1 MPIVSN
7 PVLIIIYN
15 KDSKWYLLPEQMENH
30 GNQEGKMAVARE
42 KREACGIHR
51 SSSGGEQTEHN
62 QTSGPVSSLIQKFH
76 CFNVPLFQ
84 CFPAPS
90 SFRVPCSRFLLRRVK
105 IRIFTLIELLRR
117 KRCKSGISF
126 RQQDWAGRCQS
137 PDPVSSFF
145 LPLLN
150 CSNVQ
155 LFKCFLTSSFPVPCS
170 SVLTFRVK
178 TKIFTLIELFIVI
191 AIIAILAAMLLPA
204 LGKARE
210 KARSI
215 QCMGQVR
222 QWTSGF
228 ILYANES
235 NDYFPNNLTLGSDW
249 ENYNMWYKSVGE
261 RINVDIL
268 KVTGAKTMLICP
280 SDKKGFLYNSGISYG
295 YNAFYNAAKYAGY
308 NGAGQSAGY
317 GAGSRITKV
326 KFPSLTLCYGERG
339 YMDLPRDSGVICYE
353 GTSGNLPSIRHSG
366 NANAGFPDGHAAS
379 LRYKELRYKTSTTSV
394 PINKYFGYSYQ
405 PAKWLTGQ

>member
-1 MPIVSN
+1 MKNNPHVNGESARQRTSMNLNSELCHDENGFQGFAERVPRHDFVSN
-7 PVLIIIYN
+7 A
-15 KDSKWYLLPEQMENH
+15 Q
-30 GNQEGKMAVARE
+30 
-42 KREACGIHR
+42 IHR
-51 SSSGGEQTEHN
+51 NSRRGTVSQSGRN
-62 QTSGPVSSLIQKFH
+62 QSLPCLTSPFFIQ
-76 CFNVPLFQ
+76 
-84 CFPAPS
+84 
-90 SFRVPCSRFLLRRVK
+90 
-105 IRIFTLIELLRR
+105 
-117 KRCKSGISF
+117 
-126 RQQDWAGRCQS
+126 
-137 PDPVSSFF
+137 
-145 LPLLN
+145 LLN
-150 CSNVQ
+150 CSNIR
-155 LFKCFLTSSFPVPCS
+155 LFHCFSVPCS

-178 TKIFTLIELFIVI
+178 TKIFTLIELLIVI
-191 AIIAILAAMLLPA
+191 AMIAILAAMLLPA

-235 NDYFPNNLTLGSDW
+235 NDYFPNNLTLGSNW

>member
-1 MPIVSN
+1 M
-7 PVLIIIYN
+7 
-15 KDSKWYLLPEQMENH
+15 
-30 GNQEGKMAVARE
+30 
-42 KREACGIHR
+42 
-51 SSSGGEQTEHN
+51 
-62 QTSGPVSSLIQKFH
+62 
-76 CFNVPLFQ
+76 
-84 CFPAPS
+84 
-90 SFRVPCSRFLLRRVK
+90 
-105 IRIFTLIELLRR
+105 
-117 KRCKSGISF
+117 
-126 RQQDWAGRCQS
+126 
-137 PDPVSSFF
+137 
-145 LPLLN
+145 
-150 CSNVQ
+150 
-155 LFKCFLTSSFPVPCS
+155 
-170 SVLTFRVK
+170 K
-178 TKIFTLIELFIVI
+178 TKIFTLIELLIVI
-191 AIIAILAAMLLPA
+191 AMIAILAAMLLPA

-235 NDYFPNNLTLGSDW
+235 NDYFPNNLTLGSNW

>member
-1 MPIVSN
+1 MRCKTPFRGFTGKWKRFLSMQSLHLMKICKRFASSPLRAADCESAKVYNMTVNSPGELLKNMTQRISLNLHSESCHEEHGFQGLAERVPRHDFVSN
-7 PVLIIIYN
+7 A
-15 KDSKWYLLPEQMENH
+15 Q
-30 GNQEGKMAVARE
+30 
-42 KREACGIHR
+42 IHR
-51 SSSGGEQTEHN
+51 NLRRGTVSQSGRN
-62 QTSGPVSSLIQKFH
+62 QSLPNLASPFFLRLFN
-76 CFNVPLFQ
+76 CFNVRLFD
-84 CFPAPS
+84 CFPVPS
-90 SFRVPCSRFLLRRVK
+90 YFS
-105 IRIFTLIELLRR
+105 
-117 KRCKSGISF
+117 
-126 RQQDWAGRCQS
+126 
-137 PDPVSSFF
+137 
-145 LPLLN
+145 
-150 CSNVQ
+150 
-155 LFKCFLTSSFPVPCS
+155 VPCS

-178 TKIFTLIELFIVI
+178 TRIFTLIELLIVI

>member
-1 MPIVSN
+1 MNKNKGNTAAAEAFSGFHADDRDWRQIVCTLFRRPFRAADHAS
-7 PVLIIIYN
+7 PLSI
-15 KDSKWYLLPEQMENH
+15 KDNEHLRNVTQTTSLNLDSELCH
-30 GNQEGKMAVARE
+30 DGNG
-42 KREACGIHR
+42 
-51 SSSGGEQTEHN
+51 
-62 QTSGPVSSLIQKFH
+62 
-76 CFNVPLFQ
+76 FQ
-84 CFPAPS
+84 CLAEQ
-90 SFRVPCSRFLLRRVK
+90 VPRHDFVPDAEICHNSRRGMISQRR
-105 IRIFTLIELLRR
+105 RN
-117 KRCKSGISF
+117 
-126 RQQDWAGRCQS
+126 QS
-137 PDPVSSFF
+137 LPCLTSPFF
-145 LPLLN
+145 FPLLN

-178 TKIFTLIELFIVI
+178 TKIFTLIELLIVI
-191 AIIAILAAMLLPA
+191 AMIAILAAMLLPA

-235 NDYFPNNLTLGSDW
+235 NDYFPNNLTLGSNW

>member
-1 MPIVSN
+1 MNKNKGNTAAAEAFSGFHADDRDWRQIVCTLFRRPFRAADHAS
-7 PVLIIIYN
+7 PLSI
-15 KDSKWYLLPEQMENH
+15 KDNEHLRNVTQTTSLNLDSELCH
-30 GNQEGKMAVARE
+30 DGND
-42 KREACGIHR
+42 
-51 SSSGGEQTEHN
+51 
-62 QTSGPVSSLIQKFH
+62 
-76 CFNVPLFQ
+76 FQ
-84 CFPAPS
+84 CLAEQ
-90 SFRVPCSRFLLRRVK
+90 VPRHDFVPNAEICHNSRRGMISQRR
-105 IRIFTLIELLRR
+105 RN
-117 KRCKSGISF
+117 
-126 RQQDWAGRCQS
+126 QS
-137 PDPVSSFF
+137 LPCLTSPFF
-145 LPLLN
+145 FPLLN

-178 TKIFTLIELFIVI
+178 TKIFTLIELLIVI
-191 AIIAILAAMLLPA
+191 AMIAILAAMLLPA

-235 NDYFPNNLTLGSDW
+235 NDYFPNNLTLGSNW

>member
-1 MPIVSN
+1 MNKNKGNTAAAEAFSGFHADDRDWRQIVCTLFRRPFRAADHAS
-7 PVLIIIYN
+7 PLSI
-15 KDSKWYLLPEQMENH
+15 KDNEHLRNVTQTTSLNLDSELCH
-30 GNQEGKMAVARE
+30 DGNG
-42 KREACGIHR
+42 
-51 SSSGGEQTEHN
+51 
-62 QTSGPVSSLIQKFH
+62 
-76 CFNVPLFQ
+76 FQ
-84 CFPAPS
+84 CLAEQ
-90 SFRVPCSRFLLRRVK
+90 VPRHDFVPDAEICHNSRRGMISQRR
-105 IRIFTLIELLRR
+105 RN
-117 KRCKSGISF
+117 
-126 RQQDWAGRCQS
+126 QS
-137 PDPVSSFF
+137 LPCLTSPFF
-145 LPLLN
+145 FPLLN

-178 TKIFTLIELFIVI
+178 TKIFTLIELLIVI

>member
-42 KREACGIHR
+42 KREACGYITVLP
-51 SSSGGEQTEHN
+51 GGEQTEHN

-90 SFRVPCSRFLLRRVK
+90 SFRVPCLMFLLRRVK

-155 LFKCFLTSSFPVPCS
+155 LFNYSSTSSFRVPCS
-170 SVLTFRVK
+170 RFLLRRVK
-178 TKIFTLIELFIVI
+178 IRIFTLIELLIVI

-204 LGKARE
+204 LNNAKNAARE
-210 KARSI
+210 
-215 QCMGQVR
+215 
-222 QWTSGF
+222 TSCKNNQKQLG
-228 ILYANES
+228 LLLTSYAN
-235 NDYFPNNLTLGSDW
+235 DYDGWVLQG
-249 ENYNMWYKSVGE
+249 
-261 RINVDIL
+261 
-268 KVTGAKTMLICP
+268 
-280 SDKKGFLYNSGISYG
+280 
-295 YNAFYNAAKYAGY
+295 
-308 NGAGQSAGY
+308 NGAEHFISFLTREMGIKFAWNRPDTLKAYHCPRLQCGFEFDICRLSWTAALRFSSDHHTNLLLEESIRLRCALRRLFPQHLQRRRHSKHMAFRRRYKPTRFSTQSAGNRLLLY
-317 GAGSRITKV
+317 
-326 KFPSLTLCYGERG
+326 L
-339 YMDLPRDSGVICYE
+339 
-353 GTSGNLPSIRHSG
+353 
-366 NANAGFPDGHAAS
+366 
-379 LRYKELRYKTSTTSV
+379 
-394 PINKYFGYSYQ
+394 
-405 PAKWLTGQ
+405 

>member
-1 MPIVSN
+1 MNKNKGNTAAAEAFSGFHADDRDWRQIVCTLFRRPFRAADHAS
-7 PVLIIIYN
+7 PLSI
-15 KDSKWYLLPEQMENH
+15 KDNEHLRNVTQTTSLNLDSELCH
-30 GNQEGKMAVARE
+30 DGNG
-42 KREACGIHR
+42 
-51 SSSGGEQTEHN
+51 
-62 QTSGPVSSLIQKFH
+62 
-76 CFNVPLFQ
+76 FQ
-84 CFPAPS
+84 CLAEQ
-90 SFRVPCSRFLLRRVK
+90 VPRHDFVPNAEICHNSRRGMISQRR
-105 IRIFTLIELLRR
+105 RN
-117 KRCKSGISF
+117 
-126 RQQDWAGRCQS
+126 QS
-137 PDPVSSFF
+137 LPCLTSPFF
-145 LPLLN
+145 FPLLN

-178 TKIFTLIELFIVI
+178 TKIFTLIELLIVI
-191 AIIAILAAMLLPA
+191 AIIAILASMLLPA
-204 LGKARE
+204 FGKARE

>member
-1 MPIVSN
+1 MNKNKGNTAAAEAFSGFHADDRDWRQIVCTLFRRPFRAADHAS
-7 PVLIIIYN
+7 PLSI
-15 KDSKWYLLPEQMENH
+15 KDNEHLRNVTQTTSLNLDSELCH
-30 GNQEGKMAVARE
+30 DGND
-42 KREACGIHR
+42 
-51 SSSGGEQTEHN
+51 
-62 QTSGPVSSLIQKFH
+62 
-76 CFNVPLFQ
+76 FQ
-84 CFPAPS
+84 CLAEQ
-90 SFRVPCSRFLLRRVK
+90 VPRHDFVPNAEICHNSRRGMISQRR
-105 IRIFTLIELLRR
+105 RN
-117 KRCKSGISF
+117 
-126 RQQDWAGRCQS
+126 QS
-137 PDPVSSFF
+137 LPCLTSPFF
-145 LPLLN
+145 FPLLN

-178 TKIFTLIELFIVI
+178 TKIFTLIELLIVI

-394 PINKYFGYSYQ
+394 PINKYFG
-405 PAKWLTGQ
+405 